1 MSSNNKRDYYDVLG
15 VNKNATQEEIS
26 KAYKKKAMLYH
37 PDRQYGK
44 SEAEKKEAEEKFKE
58 VAEAYDVL
66 NSPEKKAKYDQFG
79 FSDDMHQ
86 EGFDP
91 FDMFRRFA
99 GFGFDED
106 DFGFRSKRKSYGQ
119 HSTQTP
125 DFDSPEDGRD
135 IEIRMQI
142 PFRTMLFG
150 GTSEFDFEGEE
161 ECSLCH
167 GRGIK
172 DGTKPKVCS
181 KCGGSGRIVETS
193 RNGFMMSQT
202 ISACP
207 ECHGEGIEM
216 ERCNA
221 CNGKKRVS
229 KRKHIS
235 LKIPQGIQDGQ
246 RLRLSGN
253 GECGIR
259 GGKNGDMYVR
269 IFVEELDDVKRN
281 GYDLKIKMPLNPII
295 ATLGGEIEVP
305 TPWSVEKLLVPRG
318 TTTGKVL
325 TLHGKGIRDSKRSG
339 DLQVLVVVEPLEN
352 LTVDQT
358 KLLESLKNN
367 TKSVFQDEK
376 IAKYNSIFKKN

>member
-1 MSSNNKRDYYDVLG
+1 MSSSKRDYYEVLG
-15 VNKNATQEEIS
+15 LKKDATPEEIS

-66 NSPEKKAKYDQFG
+66 NSADKRAKYDQFG

-99 GFGFDED
+99 GFGFGES
-106 DFGFRSKRKSYGQ
+106 DFGFGSRRRSQSQ
-119 HSTQTP
+119 QPMQTP

-135 IEIRMQI
+135 IEIRMQV
-142 PFRTMLFG
+142 PFKTMLFG
-150 GTSEFDFEGEE
+150 GTSVFDFDGEE
-161 ECSLCH
+161 ECHSCH
-167 GRGIK
+167 GRGVK

-181 KCGGSGRIVETS
+181 KCGGSGRIVQTS

-202 ISACP
+202 ISPCP
-207 ECHGEGIEM
+207 DCHGEGIEM
-216 ERCNA
+216 ERCPV
-221 CNGKKRVS
+221 CSGQKRIPKK
-229 KRKHIS
+229 KHVS

-246 RLRLSGN
+246 RLRLAGS
-253 GECGIR
+253 GECGVR

-281 GYDLKIKMPLNPII
+281 GYDLKLKMPLNPII

-305 TPWSVEKLLVPRG
+305 TPWTVEKLAIPRG
-318 TTTGKVL
+318 TTSGKVL

-339 DLQVLVVVEPLEN
+339 DLQVLVVVEPLEK
-352 LTVDQT
+352 LTAEQT
-358 KLLESLKNN
+358 KLLESLKNT

-376 IAKYNSIFKKN
+376 LAKYKSIFKKN